1 MAYASRKDDNTLI
14 ESKMT
19 GEELNLFTDSYR
31 DPLLGGTNRGDF
43 KGNNS
48 TVNKSDD
55 EEKSPKRKKHDQES
69 GTRDQ
74 TMVIRSIPGM
84 ELTET
89 KENRFRKT
97 NLGVKRASAKRPRK
111 RRNSEEKK

>member
-1 MAYASRKDDNTLI
+1 
-14 ESKMT
+14 MT
-19 GEELNLFTDSYR
+19 AEELNLFTDSYR
-31 DPLLGGTNRGDF
+31 DPLLGGANRGDF

-55 EEKSPKRKKHDQES
+55 EERSQKRKKLDQES

-89 KENRFRKT
+89 KESHFRRKT
-97 NLGVKRASAKRPRK
+97 NVGAKRASAKRPRK